1 MKSAVLI
8 ARLLLGAIFLVF
20 GLNEFL
26 GFLPV
31 PELTGRGVLQISGSI
46 TTGQAYAILFAFL
59 EVAAAGLLL
68 ANLYVPLALA
78 FLAPVIAK
86 ALIFHILSEPAA
98 LPFVAIQMIL
108 WAFLA
113 WAYRER
119 FRGLLSA
126 RTST

>member
-1 MKSAVLI
+1 MKSALLI

-31 PELTGRGVLQISGSI
+31 PELTGRGVLQLSSGI
-46 TTGQAYAILFAFL
+46 TTGHAYAILFAFL
-59 EVAAAGLLL
+59 EVVAAGLML
-68 ANLYVPLALA
+68 ANLCIPLALA

-86 ALIFHILSEPAA
+86 ALIFHILAEPAA
-98 LPFVAIQMIL
+98 LPFVAIQLML
-108 WAFLA
+108 WAFLT

-119 FRGLLSA
+119 FRGLLTT
-126 RTST
+126 RT

>member
-31 PELTGRGVLQISGSI
+31 PELTGRGVLQITGPI
-46 TTGQAYAILFAFL
+46 TTGHAYAILFAFL
-59 EVAAAGLLL
+59 EVTAAALLL

-86 ALIFHILSEPAA
+86 ALIFHLLAEPAA

-108 WAFLA
+108 WAFLT

-119 FRGLLSA
+119 FRGLLTA
-126 RTST
+126 RT